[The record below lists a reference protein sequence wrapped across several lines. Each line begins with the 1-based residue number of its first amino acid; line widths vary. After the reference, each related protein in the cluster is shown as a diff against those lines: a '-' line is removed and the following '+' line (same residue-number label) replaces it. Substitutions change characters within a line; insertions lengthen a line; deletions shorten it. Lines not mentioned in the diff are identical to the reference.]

1 VKRESQEIRVDP
13 DPEALQGLK
22 DRKEILEL
30 QVSQAHLGSKVQEA
44 SKESPV
50 ILENMGRKVTVVYR
64 VILDL
69 PGNLDFK
76 DHLESLGWQDHL
88 ESKEMPDSLVSREIL
103 DLLDLLVYKALQET
117 KDHQDPRGHLA

>member
-1 VKRESQEIRVDP
+1 MKKESQEIRVDP

-22 DRKEILEL
+22 DQKEILEL
-30 QVSQAHLGSKVQEA
+30 QVSRAHLGSKVQEA
-44 SKESPV
+44 SKENPV
-50 ILENMGRKVTVVYR
+50 ILESMGRKVTVVYR

-69 PGNLDFK
+69 LGNLDFK
-76 DHLESLGWQDHL
+76 DHLESLEWQDHL

-103 DLLDLLVYKALQET
+103 DLLGLLVCRALQET

>member
-1 VKRESQEIRVDP
+1 MKKESQEIRADP

-22 DRKEILEL
+22 DQKEILEL
-30 QVSQAHLGSKVQEA
+30 QVSQARLGSKVQEE
-44 SKESPV
+44 SKENPV

-76 DHLESLGWQDHL
+76 DHLESLEWPDHL
-88 ESKEMPDSLVSREIL
+88 ESKEMPDNLESREI
-103 DLLDLLVYKALQET
+103 
-117 KDHQDPRGHLA
+117 